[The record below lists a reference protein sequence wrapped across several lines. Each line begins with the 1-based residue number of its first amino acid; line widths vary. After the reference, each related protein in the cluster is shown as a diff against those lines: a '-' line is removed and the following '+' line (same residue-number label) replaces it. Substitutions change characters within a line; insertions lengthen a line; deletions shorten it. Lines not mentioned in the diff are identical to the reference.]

1 MLSGQEI
8 QQALAKFV
16 ARWSAYRGTE
26 RAEAQTFLNELF
38 AAYGSDR
45 ADSGARFEDF
55 VASAGF
61 MDLHLPGV
69 LIVEMK
75 APGVPLSK
83 AADQRERYW
92 RESSDDEAG
101 TPAARWVVACNFGE
115 FEVWEPGRFPNSPRA
130 RFTLAELPD
139 RYDAL
144 LFLQAESSEPVF
156 SEHRRA
162 LTTEAAR
169 HVAAL
174 YTSMADRAAAPVD
187 EIQRFTMQ
195 LVWCLFAEDLG
206 MLDGYPLQKT
216 VDELLK
222 QSDPD
227 SARDIGY
234 LFQILNQKGDH
245 NRKGRYSGTRYVNG
259 ELFARPAAVVMD
271 RAELQ
276 HLRAAAEFDWRAVDP
291 TIFGSL
297 LEGVLGEERRE
308 RLGAHYTHES
318 DILKIVVPTIVRP
331 WRDRIDAVE
340 TVSGG
345 VALLGEL
352 CAFRVLDPACGCG
365 NFLYVSYR
373 ELRALEWS
381 LKQRI
386 RDIAARTGVPAPVGP
401 LPYFPIT
408 NLHGMDIER
417 YAALVARVTLWMGH
431 RQMVELY
438 GEAEPVL
445 PLVALSGI
453 ITTDALRAPWPEVDV
468 IVGNPPFLGSQL
480 IRGNLGDGYVAWL
493 EKAFGVGVKDLC
505 VYWFRRAHDHLKVG
519 QRAGLVGTNSISQNR
534 GREASLQYIVEHGGV
549 ITDAVS
555 SQQWPGEAKVH
566 VSLVNWI
573 KEPQVGP
580 ASYELDG
587 EPVGGVTSSLRAL
600 GAGAEVAVVRP
611 LGPNASHCF
620 QGPIPM
626 SGGFVIST
634 EQASALLSE
643 SSASYSDVVRPYLT
657 SGNIA
662 DDIAQAP
669 GRWVID
675 FNVMTLE
682 AARRYPSALRIVEE
696 AAREDRESQGGAW
709 WQFGRPRPAMRTA
722 IAHLQRYI
730 AVGRHGKRMFFAWVD
745 LNTMAS
751 DATNVFSF
759 DDDYSMGVLMSKAH
773 DAWAWARSSTLK
785 GDLRYTPTTVFATF
799 PWPAATFAQRQ
810 VIGDSSRAL
819 YARRSEL
826 CVEQG
831 MGLTKL
837 YNLMEDGAFADLA
850 ALHRTLDQA
859 VVDAYGWPRAFA
871 QDSEALVD
879 LLAQRNREIADG
891 VRPYDPFAFLRS
903 DDEADRPPDW
913 GARAR

>member
-8 QQALAKFV
+8 QGNLAKFV
-16 ARWSAYRGTE
+16 GRWTGYRGTE

-45 ADSGARFEDF
+45 AAIGARFEDF
-55 VASAGF
+55 TASAGF

-92 RESSDDEAG
+92 RESSDDIAG
-101 TPAARWVVACNFGE
+101 VPAAKWVLTCNFGA
-115 FEVWEPGRFPNSPRA
+115 FEVWEPGRFPNAPRA
-130 RFTLAELPD
+130 VFALEELPD

-162 LTTEAAR
+162 LTTEAAQ

-174 YTSMADRAAAPVD
+174 YTSMAERAAAPVD

-216 VDELLK
+216 VEELLK

-234 LFQILNQKGDH
+234 LFSILNQKGDH

-259 ELFARPAAVVMD
+259 ELFARPAAVVMHEV
-271 RAELQ
+271 ELQ
-276 HLRAAAEFDWRAVDP
+276 HLREAARFDWRAVDP

-297 LEGVLGEERRE
+297 LEGVLGEERRG
-308 RLGAHYTHES
+308 RLGAHYTHEV
-318 DILKIVVPTIVRP
+318 DILKIVLPTIVRP
-331 WRDRIDAVE
+331 WRERIDAVGS
-340 TVSGG
+340 VADGL
-345 VALLGEL
+345 ALLDEL
-352 CAFRVLDPACGCG
+352 CVYRVLDPACGCG
-365 NFLYVSYR
+365 NFLYISYR

-386 RDIAARTGVPAPVGP
+386 FEVAASTGVPAPRGK
-401 LPYFPIT
+401 LPYYPIT
-408 NLHGMDIER
+408 NLHGIDIER

-445 PLVALSGI
+445 PLVTLSGI
-453 ITTDALRAPWPEVDV
+453 VTADALRVPWPEVDA

-480 IRGNLGDGYVAWL
+480 IRGNLGDGYVDWL

-505 VYWFRRAHDHLKVG
+505 VYWFRRAHDHLKAG

-534 GREASLQYIVEHGGV
+534 AREVSLDYITAHDGV

-555 SQQWPGEAKVH
+555 SQKWPGEAKVH
-566 VSLVNWI
+566 VSLVNWV
-573 KEPQVGP
+573 KEPHVGP
-580 ASYELDG
+580 ASFDLDG
-587 EPVGGVTSSLRAL
+587 HTVGGIDASLRSL
-600 GAGAEVAVVRP
+600 QPGAAISVLP
-611 LGPNASHCF
+611 QNAGRCF
-620 QGPIPM
+620 QGVLPVG
-626 SGGFVIST
+626 SGFVLSL
-634 EQASALLSE
+634 EHAQVLLNSA
-643 SSASYSDVVRPYLT
+643 AGYSDVVRPYLVG
-657 SGNIA
+657 SDIA
-662 DDIAQAP
+662 DRP
-669 GRWVID
+669 GQDPSRWIID
-675 FNVMTLE
+675 FAQMSLE
-682 AARRYPSALRIVEE
+682 QASRYPDVLDIVERKVRPVRLESNRDGYRRLWWLLGEQRVGMRAALRSV
-696 AAREDRESQGGAW
+696 
-709 WQFGRPRPAMRTA
+709 T
-722 IAHLQRYI
+722 RYV
-730 AVGRHGKRMFFAWVD
+730 AVGRIGKRLLPAWFPAEVLGGD
-745 LNTMAS
+745 LV
-751 DATNVFSF
+751 NVFAF
-759 DDDYSMGVLMSKAH
+759 DDDYSMGILLSKAH

-799 PWPAATFAQRQ
+799 PWPDADSAQREA
-810 VIGDSSRAL
+810 VAEASRAL
-819 YARRSEL
+819 YARRSAL
-826 CVEQG
+826 CIEHD

-837 YNLMEDGAFADLA
+837 YNLMDDGGFADLA
-850 ALHRTLDQA
+850 VLHRQLDRA
-859 VVDAYGWPRAFA
+859 VADAYRWSKSVA
-871 QDSEALVD
+871 QDPERLVQ
-879 LLAQRNREIADG
+879 LLTERNREIAEG
-891 VRPYDPFAFLRS
+891 RRPYDPFPITAS
-903 DDEADRPPDW
+903 TS
-913 GARAR
+913 